1 MEIFRFIKGLLF
13 KTKHG
18 LETGF
23 DMSETKMIVGLG
35 NPGKKYD
42 RTRHNAGFESVD
54 MFGERFGIA
63 VDRKKFG
70 SLYGQGQVGERQV
83 IVLKPQEYMNL
94 SGQVV
99 ATVAGFFKLPIE
111 NIIVVTDDI
120 ALEPGVIRLREQGSA
135 GGHNGL
141 KDIIDRLGTME
152 FCRLRIGVG
161 SPEFQDSASYV
172 LSKPSAEDREA
183 IENGIKRSV
192 EAIECWMKEGAET
205 AMNKFNASVN

>member
-1 MEIFRFIKGLLF
+1 MEIFRFIKRVLF
-13 KTKHG
+13 G
-18 LETGF
+18 NRYEAESCL

-54 MFGERFGIA
+54 LFANRFGID

-70 SLYGQGQVGERQV
+70 ALYGQGQVGDTKV

-99 ATVAGFFKLPIE
+99 ATVVGFFKLPIE
-111 NIIVVTDDI
+111 NIIVVTDDV
-120 ALEPGVIRLREQGSA
+120 ALEPGVIRLRKQGSA

-141 KDIIDRLGTME
+141 KDIIARLGTQE

-161 SPEFQDSASYV
+161 SPEFQDRASFV
-172 LSKPSAEDREA
+172 LSKPNAEDREA
-183 IENGIKRSV
+183 IESGIKRSV
-192 EAIECWMKEGAET
+192 EAIDCWMIAGAEM
-205 AMNKFNASVN
+205 AMNKFNCL

>member
-1 MEIFRFIKGLLF
+1 MEVFRFIKRVLF
-13 KTKHG
+13 G
-18 LETGF
+18 NDSGPESGF

-54 MFGERFGIA
+54 IFAERFGIE

-70 SLYGQGQVGERQV
+70 ALYGQGQVGDTKV
-83 IVLKPQEYMNL
+83 IVVKPQEYMNL

-99 ATVAGFFKLPIE
+99 ATVIGFFRLSIE

-120 ALEPGVIRLREQGSA
+120 ALDPGVIRVRKQGSA

-141 KDIIDRLGTME
+141 KDIISRLGTQD

-161 SPEFQDSASYV
+161 RPEFQDQASYV
-172 LSKPSAEDREA
+172 LSRPGGEDREA
-183 IENGIKRSV
+183 IDSGIKRSV
-192 EAIECWMKEGAET
+192 EAIDCWMIAGVEM
-205 AMNKFNASVN
+205 AMNRFN